1 MPNSVKIPMRSL
13 NEEYIYTT
21 GIAFIKATLK
31 RKTYDVGSVEL
42 KFYVL
47 AKNVAATF
55 YVT

>member
-13 NEEYIYTT
+13 NEEYIYKT